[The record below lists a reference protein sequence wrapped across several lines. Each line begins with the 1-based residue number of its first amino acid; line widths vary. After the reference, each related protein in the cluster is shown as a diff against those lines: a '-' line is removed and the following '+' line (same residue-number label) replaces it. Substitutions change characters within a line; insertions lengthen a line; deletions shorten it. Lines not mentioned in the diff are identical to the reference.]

1 MGSLLPLFFIFGF
14 LWSGEIVCPSES
26 TFNPLSHLCFSD
38 VKVDNQSTPS
48 AIQVTIKASKTDP
61 FCQGVTLHIG
71 VAGGPLCPVAAVL
84 SYMVARGNSSGPLFT
99 WEDNRFLTRD
109 QFVRGVRAALSEAG
123 YVAKD
128 YAGHSFRIGAATT
141 AAEHGIQDSLIKTLG
156 RWESSAYTRYVRTS
170 PEVLRSVA
178 KTMSLSVKL
187 GH

>member
-1 MGSLLPLFFIFGF
+1 M
-14 LWSGEIVCPSES
+14 
-26 TFNPLSHLCFSD
+26 
-38 VKVDNQSTPS
+38 
-48 AIQVTIKASKTDP
+48 
-61 FCQGVTLHIG
+61 
-71 VAGGPLCPVAAVL
+71 CPVAAVL

-99 WEDNRFLTRD
+99 WEDNQFLTRD
-109 QFVRGVRAALSEAG
+109 HFMRGIRAALSEAG

-156 RWESSAYTRYVRTS
+156 WWESSAYTRYVRTS

-178 KTMSLSVKL
+178 KTMSLSVKQ

>member
-1 MGSLLPLFFIFGF
+1 MPGR
-14 LWSGEIVCPSES
+14 
-26 TFNPLSHLCFSD
+26 
-38 VKVDNQSTPS
+38 
-48 AIQVTIKASKTDP
+48 
-61 FCQGVTLHIG
+61 
-71 VAGGPLCPVAAVL
+71 AVF

-109 QFVRGVRAALSEAG
+109 YFARGVRAALSEAG

-128 YAGHSFRIGAATT
+128 YTGPSFRIGAATT
-141 AAEHGIQDSLIKTLG
+141 AAEHGIQDLLIKTLG
-156 RWESSAYTRYVRTS
+156 RWESSAYTQYVGTS